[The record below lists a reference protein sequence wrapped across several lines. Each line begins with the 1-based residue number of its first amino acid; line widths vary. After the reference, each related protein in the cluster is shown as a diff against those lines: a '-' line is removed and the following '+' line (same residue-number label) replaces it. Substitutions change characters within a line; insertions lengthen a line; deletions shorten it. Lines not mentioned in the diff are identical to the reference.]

1 MSDMENDLL
10 ARVRAADEQASAQ
23 LYAEHYPAVLRLC
36 LALLGD
42 VADAEEVAQDAFV
55 YALRNVHR
63 YDPKRAA
70 FRTWLF
76 LIAVSRC
83 RNKRRRRVFDFLPLT
98 AAALSQAATNREVEQ
113 ALAARGL
120 RLQLWQALQDLPVDL
135 REAVA
140 LRYLG
145 GLRFREIGEVAG
157 CNDKTAQSR
166 VRLGVE
172 RLRRTLTADEAF
184 GEAGAEIDGPIWEAA
199 G

>member
-1 MSDMENDLL
+1 MENDLL
-10 ARVRAADEQASAQ
+10 ARARAADEQASAQ
-23 LYAEHYPAVLRLC
+23 LYAEHYPAVMRLC

-42 VADAEEVAQDAFV
+42 VSDAEEVAQDSFV
-55 YALRNVHR
+55 YALRNLHR
-63 YDPKRAA
+63 YDPRRAA

-83 RNKRRRRVFDFLPLT
+83 RNKRRRRVFDLLPLS
-98 AAALSQAATNREVEQ
+98 AAALSQAATTREVEQ
-113 ALAARGL
+113 ALAGRGV

-135 REAVA
+135 REAVV

-184 GEAGAEIDGPIWEAA
+184 GEAGAEIDWSIWEAA

>member
-10 ARVRAADEQASAQ
+10 ARARAADEQASAQ
-23 LYAEHYPAVLRLC
+23 LYAEHYPAVMRLC

-42 VADAEEVAQDAFV
+42 VSDAEEVAQDSFV
-55 YALRNVHR
+55 YALRNLHR
-63 YDPKRAA
+63 YDPRRAA

-83 RNKRRRRVFDFLPLT
+83 RNKRRRRVFDLLPLS
-98 AAALSQAATNREVEQ
+98 AAALSQAATTREVEQ
-113 ALAARGL
+113 ALAGRGV

-135 REAVA
+135 REAVV

-184 GEAGAEIDGPIWEAA
+184 GEAGAEIDWSIWEAA

>member
-1 MSDMENDLL
+1 MSDMETDLL
-10 ARVRAADEQASAQ
+10 TRVRAGEEQASAE
-23 LYAEHYPAVLRLC
+23 LYAEHYPAVMRLC
-36 LALLGD
+36 LALLSD
-42 VADAEEVAQDAFV
+42 VSDAEEVAQDSFV
-55 YALRNVHR
+55 YALRNIAR

-83 RNKRRRRVFDFLPLT
+83 RNKRRRRVLDILPLT
-98 AAALSQAATNREVEQ
+98 AAALSQAATTREVEQ

-120 RLQLWQALQDLPVDL
+120 RVQLWGALQELPVDL

-172 RLRRTLTADEAF
+172 RLRRSLLAGQGAAEANAD
-184 GEAGAEIDGPIWEAA
+184 IDWSIWEAA